1 MFNVSNKKAISKLSR
16 ESFKGNKTRNIIAI
30 IAIALTAMMFTA
42 LFTISGGVIENI
54 QKQTMRQ
61 AGGDGMAVVKY
72 ITDEEYNNI
81 KDHKLIKEISYN
93 RAICDDV
100 YNIELIK
107 RRAEVYYMDDIGMKL
122 GFIELSGGHKPKKVN
137 EIIMDTTA
145 IEMLGIKKEV
155 GSKVN
160 LTMNVHNKKVKR
172 EFVLCGWWEA
182 DPVFNVSIMV
192 TSRSYVDKYIDE
204 LYNLYD
210 ANGSLTGAIN
220 SYIMFDNSFNIEGK
234 LEKVI
239 TESGYS
245 LNENDKNFVESNVNW
260 SYMSSNFDPIS
271 ATIVILV
278 ILLIV
283 LTGYLIIY
291 NIFQISV
298 INDVRFYGLLKTIGT
313 TSKQIKKIIKK
324 QAFMLS
330 LIGIPIGL
338 IFGYFIGTKFVPIF
352 MSSITNSSGYEY
364 HTSAN
369 PIVFLLSGIFT
380 FITVRIST
388 KKPSRIAS
396 KISPVETVKY
406 TENASNYKRKKN
418 KKNSAKISSMA
429 RSNLGRNKKKTVIM
443 IISMALSIVLVTVVY
458 SLSISFDMDKYLS
471 TFVDTDFII
480 GHADYF
486 NYNYRGP
493 ENEVS
498 KSFIEY
504 VNSLDGFEEGGK
516 IYANIRD
523 VECFSVED
531 KENKKDF
538 NLAYDKNHMSAVYGM
553 DNLPL
558 KRLKVIEGEI
568 DYEKL
573 KTGDYILEGVKLD
586 DNHNPIK
593 EDSHFN
599 VGDSVVLHNYKGK
612 SNNID
617 KRKYTTR
624 KFKIMAKVEMNN
636 YTNTCMSWFEYSYYL
651 PSSVYK
657 TMVENPGVMSYSF
670 NVRDDK
676 EEKAEKVILNYTQN
690 NEKLMNYS
698 SKGTHVRE
706 FEDLK
711 NTLIMV
717 GGLLSLVVGIVGIL
731 NFFNSMLTSIITR
744 KREFAILQSI
754 GMTNAQLK
762 KMLVY
767 EGFYYVFYVCLFGGI
782 FSIIFSLTVV
792 KALANLFWFT
802 TYKFTVL
809 PIFLMIPLFFIIG
822 LILPFVMS
830 SIVNRQSIVERLR
843 VE

>member
-1 MFNVSNKKAISKLSR
+1 
-16 ESFKGNKTRNIIAI
+16 
-30 IAIALTAMMFTA
+30 
-42 LFTISGGVIENI
+42 
-54 QKQTMRQ
+54 
-61 AGGDGMAVVKY
+61 
-72 ITDEEYNNI
+72 
-81 KDHKLIKEISYN
+81 
-93 RAICDDV
+93 
-100 YNIELIK
+100 
-107 RRAEVYYMDDIGMKL
+107 
-122 GFIELSGGHKPKKVN
+122 
-137 EIIMDTTA
+137 MDTTA
-145 IEMLGIKKEV
+145 IDLLGIKKEV
-155 GSKVN
+155 GSIVN
-160 LTMNVHNKKVKR
+160 LNMKVHNKNISRK
-172 EFVLCGWWEA
+172 FVLSGWWEP
-182 DPVFNVSIMV
+182 DPVFNVSVMV
-192 TSRSYVDKYIDE
+192 TSRAYVDKYIDE
-204 LYNLYD
+204 LYNSYNED
-210 ANGSLTGAIN
+210 GSLTGAIN
-220 SYIMFDNSFNIEGK
+220 SYIMFDNSFNLEKK

-245 LNENDKNFVESNVNW
+245 TDKDDKNFMENNVNW
-260 SYMSSNFDPIS
+260 AYMSSNFDPTS
-271 ATIVILV
+271 AIIVIAV
-278 ILLIV
+278 VLLIV

-330 LIGIPIGL
+330 FIGIPIGL
-338 IFGYFIGTKFVPIF
+338 IFGYFIGTKFVPIV
-352 MSSITNSSGYEY
+352 MTLDTSSSGYEY
-364 HTSAN
+364 HTSAS
-369 PIVFLLSGIFT
+369 PIIFLLSAIFA
-380 FITVRIST
+380 FVTVSIST
-388 KKPSRIAS
+388 RKPSRIAS

-406 TENASNYKRKKN
+406 TESAGNYKRKRL

-429 RSNLGRNKKKTVIM
+429 RSNLGRNKKKSVIM

-458 SLSISFDMDKYLS
+458 SMSISFDMDKYLS
-471 TFVDTDFII
+471 TFVDTDFMI

-486 NYNYRGP
+486 NYNYSGP

-504 VNSLDGFEEGGK
+504 VKGLEGFEDGGR

-523 VECFSVED
+523 TECFSVED
-531 KENKKDF
+531 KDF
-538 NLAYDKNHMSAVYGM
+538 DQEINRAYDGNPMSAVYGM

-624 KFKIMAKVEMNN
+624 KFKVMAKVEMNYN
-636 YTNTCMSWFEYSYYL
+636 TNTCMVVFPYSYYL

-657 TMVENPGVMSYSF
+657 TMVKHPGVMSYSF

-676 EEKAEKVILNYTQN
+676 EEKAEKDILNYTEN
-690 NEKLMNYS
+690 NEKIMSYS
-698 SKGTHVRE
+698 SKSLHVRE

-711 NTLIMV
+711 NMLIMV
-717 GGLLSLVVGIVGIL
+717 GGFLSLVVGIVGIL
-731 NFFNSMLTSIITR
+731 NFFNSILTSIITR

-754 GMTNAQLK
+754 GMTNSQLK

-782 FSIIFSLTVV
+782 FSVIFSLTVV
-792 KALANLFWFT
+792 RALTNVFWFT
-802 TYKFTVL
+802 TYKFTIL
-809 PIFLMIPLFFIIG
+809 PIVLMIPLFLIVG
-822 LILPFVMS
+822 VILPFVMS
-830 SIVNRQSIVERLR
+830 SVVNRQSIVERLR